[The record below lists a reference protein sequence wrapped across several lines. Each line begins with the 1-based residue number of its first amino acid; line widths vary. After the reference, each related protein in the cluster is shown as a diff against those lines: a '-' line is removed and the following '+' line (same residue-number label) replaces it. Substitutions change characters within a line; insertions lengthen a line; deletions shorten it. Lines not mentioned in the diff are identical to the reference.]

1 MNYIVHGVTKSQTWL
16 SDFHREKKQKQTIKG
31 KHMKAKQHASEKS
44 RGHWRNQRENLK
56 VPRSKRQ
63 WYMTTKNLGD
73 TVKAIIR
80 GKFIA
85 IQAYLKKQ
93 ENHQINHLT
102 LHL

>member
-1 MNYIVHGVTKSQTWL
+1 
-16 SDFHREKKQKQTIKG
+16 
-31 KHMKAKQHASEKS
+31 
-44 RGHWRNQRENLK
+44 
-56 VPRSKRQ
+56 
-63 WYMTTKNLGD
+63 MTTKNLGD

-93 ENHQINHLT
+93 ENHQINGLT